1 MSERKSA
8 APAREVV
15 LFDSRWKGP
24 HGIGRFAEEVH
35 RRIPSMA
42 SLDTGLPPFHP
53 LDPLWTSW
61 LIARAKPRAFF
72 TPGFNAPLR
81 CRIPFIMTV
90 YDLNYVHLSANFDPF
105 RRAYFTHLVRPA
117 CRRAHRVLTVS
128 DFSRDQIVEWAG
140 TASDRIVNV
149 GAGVDD
155 RFRPEG
161 VKRDPG
167 FPYVLAIG
175 SERPHKNIPRL
186 LRAFA
191 ASGLS
196 REVKLLISGSASEET
211 KGVRHELRLED
222 ASLLIGRVAEKDLPA
237 LYRGALA
244 LCMPSLSEGFGL
256 PVLEAMASGVP
267 VMAANSTALPEVA
280 GSAAVLVDPTDVD
293 AMAEGLRR
301 VVMDETLRAELIGR
315 GLARSKDFSWD
326 RTAQRVGAVL
336 RELS

>member
-1 MSERKSA
+1 MSGGEAGDA
-8 APAREVV
+8 AHGAV

-24 HGIGRFAEEVH
+24 YGIGRFAEEVH
-35 RRIPSMA
+35 RRIPGLVP
-42 SLDTGLPPFHP
+42 LDTRLPPFHP

-61 LIARAKPRAFF
+61 LIARRKPRAFF

-140 TASDRIVNV
+140 TTSDRIVNV

-155 RFRPEG
+155 RFRPDG
-161 VKRDPG
+161 AKRDLG
-167 FPYVLAIG
+167 FPYVLAI
-175 SERPHKNIPRL
+175 SNERPHKNIHRL
-186 LRAFA
+186 LRAFS
-191 ASGLS
+191 ASRLPS
-196 REVKLLISGSASEET
+196 EVKLVISGRASVEAAR
-211 KGVRHELRLED
+211 VRQQLRLED
-222 ASLLIGRVAEKDLPA
+222 ASLFIGRVADEDLPA

-267 VMAANSTALPEVA
+267 VMASNSTSLPEVA
-280 GSAAVLVDPTDVD
+280 GHAAVLVDPTDVQ

-301 VVMDETLRAELIGR
+301 VVMDEGLRVELIQR
-315 GLARSKDFSWD
+315 GLARSREFSWD
-326 RTAQRVGAVL
+326 RTAQRIGAVL
-336 RELS
+336 RELC